1 MIFGLPKGNMIR
13 KMLPGK
19 YLLQKLLFMPQGK
32 ILVACFIIS
41 VCCSLFIFCKNDF
54 SKLPENIKS
63 DYENERAFDV
73 EFIYSEN
80 GQTKSQLFTKEFL
93 KNDQARP
100 PYMDML
106 NGLHVNFFNDSMQ
119 IESHLKAKYA
129 RYYPQSGNILVRDS
143 VVVVNKLGDMLE
155 TEELIW
161 NQKLQKFYT
170 EKFVKITSSGQVS
183 YGEGMEANQDFTW
196 FRITNQRGAIPVNSE
211 ELPTMDSSV
220 NSDTATITGDL
231 INLPYHYA
239 NVQIAF
245 EGICFP
251 QR

>member
-1 MIFGLPKGNMIR
+1 MFPA
-13 KMLPGK
+13 K
-19 YLLQKLLFMPQGK
+19 YFFRNQRFMQQGK
-32 ILVACFIIS
+32 FLVACFIIP
-41 VCCSLFIFCKNDF
+41 VYCCLFLSCKNDL
-54 SKLPENIKS
+54 SKLPENIKT
-63 DYENERAFDV
+63 DFENERAFDV

-80 GQTKSQLFTKEFL
+80 GQTKSQLFTQEFVR
-93 KNDQARP
+93 NDHAKP

-106 NGLHVNFFNDSMQ
+106 KGLHVNFFNDSMHV
-119 IESHLKAKYA
+119 ESNLKARYA

-196 FRITNQRGAIPVNSE
+196 FRIKNQRGAVPVNSSDI
-211 ELPTMDSSV
+211 PQMDTAA
-220 NSDTATITGDL
+220 NTDTATATVTGD
-231 INLPYHYA
+231 
-239 NVQIAF
+239 
-245 EGICFP
+245 
-251 QR
+251 